1 MEERSMRK
9 VLWSPVMLAVCL
21 IIEGGCMFGEKID
34 VVRDF
39 TPESIT
45 GIAVTVA
52 SANVR
57 ILPAEANGKVRFHYY
72 GWSLA
77 KPDLV
82 SDLVDGVATF
92 TDTSKSQRLG
102 DLKLDVYVPGSF
114 EKAIAI
120 QTSSGCATVDDLGCA
135 AFSFT
140 ATSGNLTV
148 KSLRASG
155 ALSLVTTTGNCTA
168 GTFEAGKYA
177 FSSKSG
183 NLTAD
188 SLLSDE
194 VSFVST
200 SGNRKVKRLVAEKL
214 DSTATSGGLT
224 IDDCSASDFRAES
237 TNGSITV
244 AFSAFDRTRVVAR
257 TTTGSITVTVPRFA
271 GFSFAARTETGSISS
286 DIPQLEEKVSGLK
299 QVTAQVAS
307 GAGSL
312 DLTSHTGSLK
322 ISGV

>member
-1 MEERSMRK
+1 
-9 VLWSPVMLAVCL
+9 MLAVCL
-21 IIEGGCMFGEKID
+21 IVEGGCMFGEKVD
-34 VVRDF
+34 VGRDF

-45 GIAVTVA
+45 GISVTVA
-52 SANVR
+52 TANVR
-57 ILPAEANGKVRFHYY
+57 IFPAEDNGKVRFHYH

-82 SDLVDGVATF
+82 EDLVDGVATF

-102 DLKLDVYVPGSF
+102 DLKLDVYVPTVF
-114 EKAIAI
+114 AKAIAI
-120 QTSSGCATVDDLGCA
+120 RTSSGCVTVDDLGCA

-140 ATSGNLTV
+140 ATSGNLTA
-148 KSLRASG
+148 KKLRADS
-155 ALSLVTTTGNCTA
+155 ALSLATTTGNCTA
-168 GTFEAGKYA
+168 GTFEAGNCA

-214 DSTATSGGLT
+214 DSSSTSGGLT
-224 IDDCSASDFRAES
+224 IDDCAVPDFRADS
-237 TNGSITV
+237 TNGSMTV
-244 AFSAFDRTRVVAR
+244 AFSAFDRNRVVFR
-257 TTTGSITVTVPRFA
+257 TTTGSITVTVPRSA
-271 GFSFAARTETGSISS
+271 CFSFAARTETGSISS
-286 DIPQLEEKVSGLK
+286 DIPQLQEKVSGQK
-299 QVTAQVAS
+299 QVSAQVAT
-307 GAGSL
+307 GEGSI
-312 DLTSHTGSLK
+312 DLTSRTGSLK